1 MSFCGGFKSVSLH
14 KLDAAVDSV
23 VVVLCCDTAIGSLVA
38 IEACVGFV
46 CMVVV
51 VEALSILIVFSGTGV
66 VEDGICGVAGC
77 DEAFSEEEIDDD
89 GVAE

>member
-1 MSFCGGFKSVSLH
+1 M
-14 KLDAAVDSV
+14 
-23 VVVLCCDTAIGSLVA
+23 VVLYCGTATGSF
-38 IEACVGFV
+38 VGAETGVVFV

-77 DEAFSEEEIDDD
+77 DEALSEEEVDED
-89 GVAE
+89 GVAELLL